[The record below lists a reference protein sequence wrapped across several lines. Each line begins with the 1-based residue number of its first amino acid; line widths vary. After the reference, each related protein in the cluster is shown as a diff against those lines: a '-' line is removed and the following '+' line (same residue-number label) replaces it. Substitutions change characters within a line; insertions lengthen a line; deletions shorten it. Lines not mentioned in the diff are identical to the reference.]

1 MDIRQHQF
9 DNEVQTIQG
18 NVIHHQTE
26 ALASATAYSK
36 MLQNQNNNLLQLISD
51 QEAQIVNLTNQ
62 NLLQAQRIQ
71 ELESLQNA
79 ESHQNLQTA
88 ENIRDPQGHKN
99 PQDYDQ
105 AQDGMDIFDPTE
117 CYEDEN
123 GEIICVPNVQ
133 NIQTI
138 RTNTHDFC
146 EILNSTPI

>member
-1 MDIRQHQF
+1 
-9 DNEVQTIQG
+9 
-18 NVIHHQTE
+18 
-26 ALASATAYSK
+26 
-36 MLQNQNNNLLQLISD
+36 MLQNQNTNLLQLISD
-51 QEAQIVNLTNQ
+51 QEAQIVTLTNQ

-79 ESHQNLQTA
+79 ESHQNLQT
-88 ENIRDPQGHKN
+88 ENVRD

-133 NIQTI
+133 NNLTI

-146 EILNSTPI
+146 EILNSTPIDYE